1 MKSAKRTTSFTFALA
16 LLATLAVHG
25 RAIAAGLN
33 AAHVHVPAGLQFF
46 LMSPYL
52 HISVHGS
59 LLIRSVVTITFVTAL
74 AALYPAFRA
83 ARLRPVVAMS
93 HFG

>member
-1 MKSAKRTTSFTFALA
+1 
-16 LLATLAVHG
+16 
-25 RAIAAGLN
+25 
-33 AAHVHVPAGLQFF
+33 VPSGLQFF
-46 LMSPYL
+46 LLSPVL

-59 LLIRSVVTITFVTAL
+59 LLIRSVIMITIVTGL
-74 AALYPAFRA
+74 AALYPSLRA